1 MADRQGDEWEHRA
14 GLIAA
19 LVTPRLFTR
28 LALAVASVLLA
39 ELAWRLLDAKSLAAL
54 SAALAPACLLC
65 VTAIW
70 SLRSRVDEALSG
82 QDLGAEGY
90 LAVRAKASELRLRLM
105 VRAPWIA
112 ICALAAGSSAI
123 SQQLGAGVWHW
134 MVLVAGL
141 GVAETAYAYM
151 LTHSWDEQLRDHRDR
166 QRLLKMKREEAEAVL
181 QRMQDS
187 KPSADS
193 PPIGWPEEPDELS
206 APKH

>member
-1 MADRQGDEWEHRA
+1 MADRQGDEWGHRA

-19 LVTPRLFTR
+19 LVTPRPFAR
-28 LALAVASVLLA
+28 LALALSSLLLA
-39 ELAWRLLDAKSLAAL
+39 ELGWRFLDAKSLAAV
-54 SAALAPACLLC
+54 SGALAPVCLLC

-82 QDLGAEGY
+82 QDLGADGY
-90 LAVRAKASELRLRLM
+90 LAVRARASELRLRLM

-112 ICALAAGSSAI
+112 VCALAAGSSAI

-134 MVLVAGL
+134 MVLAAGL
-141 GVAETAYAYM
+141 GAAETAYAYM
-151 LTHSWDEQLRDHRDR
+151 IAHSWDEQLRDHRDR
-166 QRLLKMKREEAEAVL
+166 QRLLKMKREEADAAL

-187 KPSADS
+187 KPSEDS
-193 PPIGWPEEPDELS
+193 PPIGWSDEPEDLP